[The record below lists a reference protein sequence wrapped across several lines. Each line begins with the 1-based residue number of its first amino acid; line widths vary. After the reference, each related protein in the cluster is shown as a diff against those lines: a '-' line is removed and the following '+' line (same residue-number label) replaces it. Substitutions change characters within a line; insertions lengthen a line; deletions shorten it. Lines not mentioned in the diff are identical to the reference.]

1 MMQLNQQAKI
11 GQHIVEGNVQTNN
24 QEENDF
30 FFDANNFVDNLRCK
44 PFYSFCRVFERLV
57 NYCLFFFICF
67 IVSERFLFMFSFFL
81 HTWSTLE
88 MSRRRKMQRFRN
100 SMRARVL
107 KKNKLGIAQIVSC
120 VGTNP
125 PKFKF

>member
-44 PFYSFCRVFERLV
+44 QSLRKAGEL
-57 NYCLFFFICF
+57 LLI
-67 IVSERFLFMFSFFL
+67 FL
-81 HTWSTLE
+81 HMFHS
-88 MSRRRKMQRFRN
+88 F
-100 SMRARVL
+100 
-107 KKNKLGIAQIVSC
+107 
-120 VGTNP
+120 
-125 PKFKF
+125 